1 MADSA
6 AARPAAVA
14 GRAAPAA
21 PEAVV
26 QLIVFRLGDEDY
38 GIRIEQVKEVTITP
52 EVVRMPKTPPFIKG
66 IANLRGDII
75 AIVDLEERFQLR
87 PAGRPMPD
95 FSYTLAVEA
104 PDYTLGLMVR
114 EVPRPVTIPV
124 SLIEPAPEFVQD
136 SGQREKYL
144 EGIAKLPGSLDVI
157 IVLDM
162 PKLLTPSEIMR
173 LPGGPAETPA
183 RPAKKAAADPDAPAA
198 PETP

>member
-6 AARPAAVA
+6 AGRP
-14 GRAAPAA
+14 APAA
-21 PEAVV
+21 PEAVI
-26 QLIVFRLGDEDY
+26 QLIVFHLGDEDY

-87 PAGRPMPD
+87 PAGRPVPE

-104 PDYTLGLMVR
+104 ADYTLGLIVR
-114 EVPRPVTIPV
+114 EVPRPVTLPV

-144 EGIAKLPGSLDVI
+144 EGIAKLPGGQGVI

-162 PKLLTPSEIMR
+162 PKLLTPNEIMR
-173 LPGGPAETPA
+173 LPG
-183 RPAKKAAADPDAPAA
+183 RPAPATTKTAPHPGPTPDAPSDAQQ
-198 PETP
+198 P

>member
-1 MADSA
+1 MPDSA
-6 AARPAAVA
+6 AIRPAATS

-66 IANLRGDII
+66 ITNLRGDII
-75 AIVDLEERFQLR
+75 AVVDLEERFQLR
-87 PAGRPMPD
+87 PAGRPVPE

-104 PDYTLGLMVR
+104 PDYTLGLIVR
-114 EVPRPVTIPV
+114 EVPRPITIPV
-124 SLIEPAPEFVQD
+124 SAIEPAPEFVQD
-136 SGQREKYL
+136 NGQREKYL
-144 EGIAKLPGSLDVI
+144 EGIAKLPNGQGVI

-173 LPGGPAETPA
+173 LPGQVPASASQPN
-183 RPAKKAAADPDAPAA
+183 AKAEATDAPSKAH
-198 PETP
+198 

>member
-1 MADSA
+1 MAESS
-6 AARPAAVA
+6 A
-14 GRAAPAA
+14 GRSAPAV
-21 PEAVV
+21 PEAVI
-26 QLIVFRLGDEDY
+26 QLIVFCLGDEDY

-87 PAGRPMPD
+87 PAGRPVPES
-95 FSYTLAVEA
+95 SYTLAVEA

-144 EGIAKLPGSLDVI
+144 EGIAKLPDGGII

-162 PKLLTPSEIMR
+162 PKLLTPAEIMR
-173 LPGGPAETPA
+173 LPSRASETPTKT
-183 RPAKKAAADPDAPAA
+183 AKAPANA
-198 PETP
+198 PSPAQNP

>member
-1 MADSA
+1 MADSSA
-6 AARPAAVA
+6 APGSR
-14 GRAAPAA
+14 RAAPAV

-38 GIRIEQVKEVTITP
+38 GIRIEQVKEVTVTP
-52 EVVRMPKTPPFIKG
+52 EVVKMPKTPPFIKG

-87 PAGRPMPD
+87 PAGRPVPE

-104 PDYTLGLMVR
+104 ADYTLGLMVR
-114 EVPRPVTIPV
+114 EVPRPLTIPV

-136 SGQREKYL
+136 SGQRDKYL
-144 EGIAKLPGSLDVI
+144 EGIAKLPDDEGVI

-162 PKLLTPSEIMR
+162 AKLLTPSEIMR
-173 LPGGPAETPA
+173 LPGKAEPALT
-183 RPAKKAAADPDAPAA
+183 KAPDAPNA
-198 PETP
+198 PAPPK

>member
-1 MADSA
+1 MADS
-6 AARPAAVA
+6 VA
-14 GRAAPAA
+14 GRPAPAA

-26 QLIVFRLGDEDY
+26 QLIVFCLGDEDY

-87 PAGRPMPD
+87 PAGRPMPE

-144 EGIAKLPGSLDVI
+144 EGIAKLPDGQGII

-173 LPGGPAETPA
+173 LPGPASASPA
-183 RPAKKAAADPDAPAA
+183 QATGHPAPTPDAPSGAQQ
-198 PETP
+198 P

>member
-1 MADSA
+1 MADSSA
-6 AARPAAVA
+6 APGSR
-14 GRAAPAA
+14 RAAPAA

-38 GIRIEQVKEVTITP
+38 GIRIEQVKEVTVTP
-52 EVVRMPKTPPFIKG
+52 EVVKMPKTPPFIKG

-87 PAGRPMPD
+87 PAGRAVPD

-104 PDYTLGLMVR
+104 ADYTLGLMVR
-114 EVPRPVTIPV
+114 EVPRPLTIPV

-136 SGQREKYL
+136 SGQRDKYL
-144 EGIAKLPGSLDVI
+144 EGIAKLPDSEGVI

-162 PKLLTPSEIMR
+162 AKLLTPSEIMR
-173 LPGGPAETPA
+173 LPGRTEP
-183 RPAKKAAADPDAPAA
+183 AAAKATDSPNAPTL
-198 PETP
+198 PEKP

>member
-6 AARPAAVA
+6 ATRPAATS

-66 IANLRGDII
+66 ITNLRGDII
-75 AIVDLEERFQLR
+75 AVVDLEERFQLR
-87 PAGRPMPD
+87 PAGRPVPE

-104 PDYTLGLMVR
+104 PDYTLGLLVR
-114 EVPRPVTIPV
+114 EVPRPITIPV
-124 SLIEPAPEFVQD
+124 SAIEPAPEFVQD

-144 EGIAKLPGSLDVI
+144 EGIAKLPNGEGVI

-173 LPGGPAETPA
+173 LPGQVPASA
-183 RPAKKAAADPDAPAA
+183 SRPNANAQPTDAPSKAH
-198 PETP
+198 

>member
-6 AARPAAVA
+6 ATRPAATS

-66 IANLRGDII
+66 ITNLRGDII
-75 AIVDLEERFQLR
+75 AVVDLEERFQLR
-87 PAGRPMPD
+87 PAGRPVPE

-104 PDYTLGLMVR
+104 PDYTLGLIVR
-114 EVPRPVTIPV
+114 EVPRPITIPV
-124 SLIEPAPEFVQD
+124 SAIEPAPEFVQD
-136 SGQREKYL
+136 TGQRDKYL
-144 EGIAKLPGSLDVI
+144 EGIAKLPDGQGVI

-173 LPGGPAETPA
+173 LPGQSAATAGRSAAKAEA
-183 RPAKKAAADPDAPAA
+183 SDAPSKAH
-198 PETP
+198 

>member
-6 AARPAAVA
+6 SRSVPTS

-52 EVVRMPKTPPFIKG
+52 EVVKMPKTPPFIKG
-66 IANLRGDII
+66 ITNLRGDII
-75 AIVDLEERFQLR
+75 AVVDLEERFQLR
-87 PAGRPMPD
+87 PAGRPVPE

-114 EVPRPVTIPV
+114 EVPRPVTVPV
-124 SLIEPAPEFVQD
+124 SAIEPAPEFVQD

-144 EGIAKLPGSLDVI
+144 EGIAKLPGDQGVI

-162 PKLLTPSEIMR
+162 LKLLTPSEIMR
-173 LPGGPAETPA
+173 LPGQAASPAGRGATKDTPA
-183 RPAKKAAADPDAPAA
+183 TNAPSAGK
-198 PETP
+198 

>member
-1 MADSA
+1 MADST
-6 AARPAAVA
+6 AARPAASS

-21 PEAVV
+21 PEAVI

-87 PAGRPMPD
+87 PAGRPVPD
-95 FSYTLAVEA
+95 SSYTLAVEA

-136 SGQREKYL
+136 SGQRDKYL
-144 EGIAKLPGSLDVI
+144 EGIAKLPDGGVI

-162 PKLLTPSEIMR
+162 PKLLTPAEIMR
-173 LPGGPAETPA
+173 LPGRADEAASKSTKTA
-183 RPAKKAAADPDAPAA
+183 AKAADSPAKP
-198 PETP
+198 

>member
-1 MADSA
+1 MADSSA
-6 AARPAAVA
+6 APGSR
-14 GRAAPAA
+14 RAAPA

-38 GIRIEQVKEVTITP
+38 GIRIEQVKEVTVTP
-52 EVVRMPKTPPFIKG
+52 EVVKMPKTPPFIKG

-87 PAGRPMPD
+87 PAGRPVPD

-104 PDYTLGLMVR
+104 ADYTLGLMVR

-136 SGQREKYL
+136 SGQRDKYL
-144 EGIAKLPGSLDVI
+144 EGIAKLPDSEGVI

-162 PKLLTPSEIMR
+162 AKLLTPSEIMR
-173 LPGGPAETPA
+173 LPGQVEPPTTQTDGAPNAPTP
-183 RPAKKAAADPDAPAA
+183 
-198 PETP
+198 PEKP

>member
-6 AARPAAVA
+6 SRPAPIS

-52 EVVRMPKTPPFIKG
+52 EVVKMPKTPPFIKG
-66 IANLRGDII
+66 ITNLRGDII
-75 AIVDLEERFQLR
+75 AVVDLEERFQLR
-87 PAGRPMPD
+87 PAGRPVPE

-104 PDYTLGLMVR
+104 PDYTLGLIVR

-124 SLIEPAPEFVQD
+124 SAIEPAPEFVQD

-144 EGIAKLPGSLDVI
+144 EGIAKLPGQQGVI

-162 PKLLTPSEIMR
+162 LKLLTPSEIMR
-173 LPGGPAETPA
+173 LPGQAPSHGG
-183 RPAKKAAADPDAPAA
+183 RAAAKEAAATNAPSAGK
-198 PETP
+198 